1 MVNKLT
7 DIYKIRK
14 SIKMRSNGKSKLFIS
29 QYLSI
34 SRNMVKK
41 YISLCKSQGLTLED
55 IAR

>member
-7 DIYKIRK
+7 DNYKIRK